1 MEESER
7 IKQAVTGTASA
18 IQKGIAGTGGKQPT
32 EGRAD
37 RAFVERIIEH
47 WAAVPQKV
55 ARRMI
60 EKYGPPNEAIPSR
73 LIWYQNGP
81 WKRTILYRDEVP
93 HNFPKPHTDVLEQ
106 YINYRVPPEKFDE
119 LAAFDGSVVAD
130 RTKGEVMARCD
141 MEEMNFLSLNLVH
154 DIVTGKRTVEE
165 ARKFY
170 AETAVAFMMNR
181 PAPYTER
188 LQFEVPTGDT
198 ADLDEVMITEAMMH
212 QIVGKGQRGRGLG
225 GGRKLSRT

>member
-1 MEESER
+1 MEEAER
-7 IKQAVTGTASA
+7 VKQAVTGTASA
-18 IQKGIAGTGGKQPT
+18 VQKELVGTGGEQATPGQA
-32 EGRAD
+32 EIAQ
-37 RAFVERIIEH
+37 VEAIINT
-47 WAAVPQKV
+47 WASVPQKV

-141 MEEMNFLSLNLVH
+141 MEEMNFLSLNLMH
-154 DIVTGKRTVEE
+154 DIVTGKHTVEE
-165 ARKFY
+165 ARQFY
-170 AETAVAFMMNR
+170 AEMAVAFMMNR

-198 ADLDEVMITEAMMH
+198 ADLDEVMIAEAMMH
-212 QIVGKGQRGRGLG
+212 QTMEKAKEVLRGEER
-225 GGRKLSRT
+225 

>member
-7 IKQAVTGTASA
+7 LKQAVTGTASA
-18 IQKGIAGTGGKQPT
+18 IQKEIAGTGGEQPT

-37 RAFVERIIEH
+37 RVLVESIIEH
-47 WAAVPQKV
+47 WAAIPQKV
-55 ARRMI
+55 AYRMT
-60 EKYGPPNEAIPSR
+60 EKYGLPNEAIPSR
-73 LIWYQNGP
+73 LIWYQNGI

-119 LAAFDGSVVAD
+119 LARFDGSVVAD

-141 MEEMNFLSLNLVH
+141 MEEMNFLSLNLMY
-154 DIVTGKRTVEE
+154 DIVTGQRTIEE
-165 ARKFY
+165 ARRFY
-170 AETAVAFMMNR
+170 AETAVAFMMKR
-181 PAPYTER
+181 SAPYTER
-188 LQFEVPTGDT
+188 LHFEVPIGNT

-212 QIVGKGQRGRGLG
+212 QMVEKTKEVLRGEE
-225 GGRKLSRT
+225 KS

>member
-1 MEESER
+1 
-7 IKQAVTGTASA
+7 
-18 IQKGIAGTGGKQPT
+18 
-32 EGRAD
+32 
-37 RAFVERIIEH
+37 
-47 WAAVPQKV
+47 
-55 ARRMI
+55 
-60 EKYGPPNEAIPSR
+60 
-73 LIWYQNGP
+73 
-81 WKRTILYRDEVP
+81 
-93 HNFPKPHTDVLEQ
+93 VLEQ